1 MASLLTSAV
10 APLAGLLRSSARG
23 LELVQRRG
31 LANVVIVDV
40 DSQECSW
47 QSRQQRS
54 IPATHM
60 ADRPQAS
67 KWNDSKTARS
77 PRPDRAGEVPP
88 PRLKVSEL
96 LGDAR
101 EAILEHGG
109 VDYRLR
115 ITANRKL
122 ILTK

>member
-1 MASLLTSAV
+1 
-10 APLAGLLRSSARG
+10 
-23 LELVQRRG
+23 
-31 LANVVIVDV
+31 
-40 DSQECSW
+40 
-47 QSRQQRS
+47 
-54 IPATHM
+54 M
-60 ADRPQAS
+60 ADRPQAP
-67 KWNDSKTARS
+67 KWNESKTARS
-77 PRPDRAGEVPP
+77 PRPDRAVPP
-88 PRLKVSEL
+88 LRFKVSEL